1 MPHCTFLQEPV
12 QCSGYICQFSD
23 LQIKSVLLDEIMKE
37 PDNPNKENL
46 VEMEV
51 KVSGSM
57 LFILFFYK

>member
-1 MPHCTFLQEPV
+1 
-12 QCSGYICQFSD
+12 
-23 LQIKSVLLDEIMKE
+23 MKE

-57 LFILFFYK
+57 LFILFFFK